1 MRISRLFLK
10 TVFSIIF
17 LLAIFALST
26 MLYFSRQLRIRMIGE
41 FESKGKAIADSIANS
56 GGEVL
61 LSRDASTIQAVVDQ
75 YGEIDGVGYVFVVD
89 VDHEIIAHTF
99 VPAVPPETSLIIQEQ
114 ASTDRRDIRMS
125 GQGDYV
131 DISAPILAGA
141 AGYVHVGMDRGV
153 IQNQVK
159 SAIQDEASLMV
170 VLFLIGILVAYLLA
184 RSITRPIQAAARAA
198 EAVAGGDLNVK
209 IDVVSKDETGQLSE
223 SVRTMIRNLNSV
235 VGQVQKAGIQVLS
248 MATKISATSKDQEA
262 AVNDFRVFTTEVS
275 ATARAIS
282 ATSSELA
289 QTMMEVSRVAS
300 ETGELAGTGKS
311 GLHSM
316 ETYMHQLVAA
326 SQAISSYFAELN
338 EKAEKVNTMVT
349 AITKVADQTN
359 LLSLNASIEAE
370 KAGQYGLGFGV
381 VAEEIRR
388 LADQTAVSSL
398 EIEKTVAEMRSAVS
412 KGVRS
417 TEDFSQSVEKSAE
430 RITNLGAQLSLI
442 IEKVETLTPRFE
454 SASDSTQSQ
463 AEAAQQISESMFHLN
478 EAAQKTAATVD
489 EFRQITEQLHQAVRG
504 LQQEVSRIKV
514 RN

>member
-1 MRISRLFLK
+1 
-10 TVFSIIF
+10 
-17 LLAIFALST
+17 
-26 MLYFSRQLRIRMIGE
+26 
-41 FESKGKAIADSIANS
+41 
-56 GGEVL
+56 
-61 LSRDASTIQAVVDQ
+61 
-75 YGEIDGVGYVFVVD
+75 
-89 VDHEIIAHTF
+89 
-99 VPAVPPETSLIIQEQ
+99 
-114 ASTDRRDIRMS
+114 
-125 GQGDYV
+125 
-131 DISAPILAGA
+131 
-141 AGYVHVGMDRGV
+141 
-153 IQNQVK
+153 
-159 SAIQDEASLMV
+159 
-170 VLFLIGILVAYLLA
+170 
-184 RSITRPIQAAARAA
+184 
-198 EAVAGGDLNVK
+198 
-209 IDVVSKDETGQLSE
+209 
-223 SVRTMIRNLNSV
+223 
-235 VGQVQKAGIQVLS
+235 
-248 MATKISATSKDQEA
+248 
-262 AVNDFRVFTTEVS
+262 
-275 ATARAIS
+275 
-282 ATSSELA
+282 
-289 QTMMEVSRVAS
+289 
-300 ETGELAGTGKS
+300 
-311 GLHSM
+311 
-316 ETYMHQLVAA
+316 
-326 SQAISSYFAELN
+326 LN